1 MAPQRRFTKRLRPV
15 ARNCQF
21 CASKTEPDYKDAA
34 TLGKYM
40 TERGKVLG
48 QARSG
53 VCSKHQRALTIAIKR
68 ARHVAI
74 LPYIVRA

>member
-1 MAPQRRFTKRLRPV
+1 MAPQRRFTKRIRPV

-21 CASKTEPDYKDAA
+21 CANKTVPDYKDPG
-34 TLGKYM
+34 TLAKYM

-53 VCSKHQRALTIAIKR
+53 VCSKHQRGLTVAIKR
-68 ARHVAI
+68 ARHVAL
-74 LPYIVRA
+74 LPFIVRA